1 MRHLGCYADDRDDR
15 LFRAGKIDLEEN
27 SVEACRAACSGSP
40 RFGLQYGRECWCGTD
55 DEDYTKH
62 GTSTDCDYS
71 CKGNED
77 YTCGG
82 FDAMNIF

>member
-1 MRHLGCYADDRDDR
+1 
-15 LFRAGKIDLEEN
+15 
-27 SVEACRAACSGSP
+27 CRAACSGSP
-40 RFGLQYGRECWCGTD
+40 RFGLQYGRECWCGTE

-62 GTSTDCDYS
+62 GASTDCDYP
-71 CKGNED
+71 CRGNED